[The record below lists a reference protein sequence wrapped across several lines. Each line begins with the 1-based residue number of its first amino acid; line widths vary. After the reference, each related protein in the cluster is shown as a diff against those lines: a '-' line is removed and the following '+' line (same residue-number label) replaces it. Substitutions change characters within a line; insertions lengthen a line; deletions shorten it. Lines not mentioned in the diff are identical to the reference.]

1 MTSYQLGYRLGR
13 LDGWVAMALVV
24 IWGATGRW
32 RYHPR
37 PEGRSAEEVAAEARR
52 RSRLVK
58 RSILAVATLW
68 ILTDVVITIWA
79 S

>member
-1 MTSYQLGYRLGR
+1 MTSYQLGQ
-13 LDGWVAMALVV
+13 LDGWVAMTLLV

-37 PEGRSAEEVAAEARR
+37 PEGRSTEEVAAEARR

-68 ILTDVVITIWA
+68 ILTDVASTIWA

>member
-1 MTSYQLGYRLGR
+1 MASYQLGYRLGR

>member
-1 MTSYQLGYRLGR
+1 MTSYQLGYQLGR

-68 ILTDVVITIWA
+68 ILTDVIITIWA

>member
-1 MTSYQLGYRLGR
+1 MTSYQLGQ
-13 LDGWVAMALVV
+13 LDGWVAMALLV

-37 PEGRSAEEVAAEARR
+37 PEGRSTEEVAAEARR

-68 ILTDVVITIWA
+68 ILTDFSITIWA
-79 S
+79 T